1 MKPLVSI
8 LIPAYN
14 AEAWIAGTIKSA
26 LAQTWPRKEM
36 IIVDDGSTDQTF
48 AVTRWLASKD
58 VAVVT
63 RENQFLSGEAG
74 NCAGVGKA
82 RHESSGAGWR
92 RRGLVGSTLGSNPS
106 LAGMRLRR
114 HKSCCR
120 N

>member
-14 AEAWIAGTIKSA
+14 PEAWIAGTIKSS
-26 LAQTWPRKEM
+26 LAQTWPRKEI

-48 AVTRWLASKD
+48 VVARRLASKD

-82 RHESSGAGWR
+82 RHESRGPAGGAAASLEVRLDQTPLW
-92 RRGLVGSTLGSNPS
+92 LGC
-106 LAGMRLRR
+106 G
-114 HKSCCR
+114 
-120 N
+120 